1 VVFTGLGFNSVV
13 FVCVVLDIGF
23 STGLSVRLSRCRV
36 LVFHHC

>member
-1 VVFTGLGFNSVV
+1 MVFTVLGFNSVV

-23 STGLSVRLSRCRV
+23 TTGLSVYHSHRRV